1 MNEKEQVK
9 VFCLQVEH
17 MFDEVHADW
26 EDRDT
31 VELDEVEQRIDK
43 IQKEADLI
51 PKWYVMTG
59 FSEFALE
66 LLMAGYAIGAG
77 Y

>member
-1 MNEKEQVK
+1 LESDAYDADTAVWTNPMNEKEQVK

-17 MFDEVHADW
+17 MFDEVAADW

-43 IQKEADLI
+43 I
-51 PKWYVMTG
+51 
-59 FSEFALE
+59 
-66 LLMAGYAIGAG
+66 
-77 Y
+77 